1 MKHDLWAR
9 RTIMSALTTV
19 GGAMAFGSRRA
30 SAASPVAT
38 AFEPA
43 RHPQDDWLDKMKGKH
58 RVFIDTATPRGAGDG
73 IQYANN
79 VFIANKSGYDLN
91 DEDVAIVLCLRHQA
105 ALFAFNDVVWAKH
118 GKALAD
124 SVGYVDPR
132 TKEAPLA
139 NPYTAAPRNALP
151 TLAKRGVQVAVCD
164 LSTRRLAR
172 MLAGTGGDADAMY
185 AHLTANGVPNSRFV
199 PAGVVALTRA
209 QEYGFSVLIS
219 G

>member
-1 MKHDLWAR
+1 MKKELLAR
-9 RTIMSALTTV
+9 RAVMSALTTV
-19 GGAMAFGSRRA
+19 GAAFTVGSRRV
-30 SAASPVAT
+30 AAAPAAT

-43 RHPQDDWLDKMKGKH
+43 RHVQDEWLDKMKGKH
-58 RVFIDTATPRGAGDG
+58 RVFIDTSTPRGAGEG

-79 VFIANKSGYDLN
+79 LYSANKSGYGLNEEDL
-91 DEDVAIVLCLRHQA
+91 AIVLCLRHQA
-105 ALFAFNDVVWAKH
+105 ALFAFNDVVWSKH
-118 GKALAD
+118 GKALSD
-124 SVGYVDPR
+124 SANYVDPR

-151 TLAKRGVQVAVCD
+151 TLAKRGVQIAVCD

-172 MLAGTGGDADAMY
+172 MLAGAGGDTEAMY

-199 PAGVVALTRA
+199 PAGVVALTRS